1 MTELAREY
9 GDGLYAL
16 SEEENLSKEMLQ
28 QLLMLKR
35 LFHEQP
41 DFTRLLGNMSLSK
54 EERIKIL
61 DTVLRSQI
69 HLYLLNF
76 LKILCERGAL
86 NEYEGCLAAFK
97 TLYNQAHGIVEAQV
111 TTAVALDDDQRARMT
126 EKLSKMTGK
135 LVVLNEKIDASLVG
149 GVLLYFRALRY
160 ITKSIPICQHL
171 FSIFFTL
178 LLNRSVCFLYVF
190 LNSTK

>member
-1 MTELAREY
+1 VTELAREY

-16 SEEENLSKEMLQ
+16 AEEENISKEILE

-61 DTVLRSQI
+61 DTVLRGQI

-135 LVVLNEKIDASLVG
+135 LVVLNEKIDATLVG
-149 GVLLYFRALRY
+149 GVLLEMNGQRFDNTLKNRL
-160 ITKSIPICQHL
+160 KSIHSAMVQGA
-171 FSIFFTL
+171 
-178 LLNRSVCFLYVF
+178 
-190 LNSTK
+190 

>member
-16 SEEENLSKEMLQ
+16 TEEENISQEVLM
-28 QLLMLKR
+28 QLLELKK
-35 LFHEQP
+35 LFRSQP
-41 DFTRLLGNMSLSK
+41 DFIRLLGNMSLSK
-54 EERIKIL
+54 EERVKIL
-61 DTVLRSQI
+61 DTVLRGQV

-149 GVLLYFRALRY
+149 GVLLEMNGQRFDNTLKNRL
-160 ITKSIPICQHL
+160 KSIHSAMVQGA
-171 FSIFFTL
+171 
-178 LLNRSVCFLYVF
+178 
-190 LNSTK
+190 

>member
-16 SEEENLSKEMLQ
+16 CEEENISHEVLDQMLNLSRIFK
-28 QLLMLKR
+28 
-35 LFHEQP
+35 EQP

-54 EERIKIL
+54 EERVKIL
-61 DTVLRSQI
+61 DSVLRGQI

-97 TLYNQAHGIVEAQV
+97 TLYNQAHGIVEAFV
-111 TTAVALDDDQRARMT
+111 TTAVALEDEQRARMT
-126 EKLSKMTGK
+126 EKLSEMTGK
-135 LVVLNEKIDASLVG
+135 KVVLNEKIDATLVG
-149 GVLLYFRALRY
+149 GVLLEMNGQRY
-160 ITKSIPICQHL
+160 DNTLKNRLKSIHSAMVQGA
-171 FSIFFTL
+171 
-178 LLNRSVCFLYVF
+178 
-190 LNSTK
+190 

>member
-16 SEEENLSKEMLQ
+16 CEEENLSKDVLE
-28 QLLMLKR
+28 QLLMLQR
-35 LFHEQP
+35 LFREQP

-54 EERIKIL
+54 DERVKIL
-61 DTVLRSQI
+61 DSVLRGQI

-97 TLYNQAHGIVEAQV
+97 TLYNQAHGIVEASV
-111 TTAVALDDDQRARMT
+111 TTAVALDDEQRARMA

-135 LVVLNEKIDASLVG
+135 TVVLNEKVDASLVG
-149 GVLLYFRALRY
+149 GVLLEMNGQRY
-160 ITKSIPICQHL
+160 DNTLKNRLKSIHSAMVQGA
-171 FSIFFTL
+171 
-178 LLNRSVCFLYVF
+178 
-190 LNSTK
+190 

>member
-16 SEEENLSKEMLQ
+16 CEEENISHEVLDQMLSLSRIFK
-28 QLLMLKR
+28 
-35 LFHEQP
+35 EQP

-54 EERIKIL
+54 EERVKIL
-61 DTVLRSQI
+61 DSVLRGQI

-97 TLYNQAHGIVEAQV
+97 TLYNQAHGIVEASV
-111 TTAVALDDDQRARMT
+111 TTAVALDDEQRARMT

-135 LVVLNEKIDASLVG
+135 KVVLNEKIDASLVG
-149 GVLLYFRALRY
+149 GVLLEMNGQRY
-160 ITKSIPICQHL
+160 DNTLKNRLKSIHSAMVQGA
-171 FSIFFTL
+171 
-178 LLNRSVCFLYVF
+178 
-190 LNSTK
+190 

>member
-16 SEEENLSKEMLQ
+16 CEEENISQDVLDQMLILS
-28 QLLMLKR
+28 R
-35 LFHEQP
+35 LFKEQP

-54 EERIKIL
+54 EERVKIL
-61 DTVLRSQI
+61 DSVLRSQV

-97 TLYNQAHGIVEAQV
+97 TLYNQAHGIVEASV
-111 TTAVALDDDQRARMT
+111 TTAVALDDEQRARMT

-135 LVVLNEKIDASLVG
+135 KVVLIEKIDASLVC
-149 GVLLYFRALRY
+149 GVLLEMNGQRY
-160 ITKSIPICQHL
+160 DNTLKNRLKSIHSAMVQGA
-171 FSIFFTL
+171 
-178 LLNRSVCFLYVF
+178 
-190 LNSTK
+190 

>member
-16 SEEENLSKEMLQ
+16 AEEENISKEVLEQM
-28 QLLMLKR
+28 LMLKR

-54 EERIKIL
+54 EERVKIL
-61 DTVLRSQI
+61 DTVLRGQI

-126 EKLSKMTGK
+126 AKLSSMTGK

-149 GVLLYFRALRY
+149 GVLLEMNGQRFDNTLKNRL
-160 ITKSIPICQHL
+160 KSIHSAMVQGA
-171 FSIFFTL
+171 
-178 LLNRSVCFLYVF
+178 
-190 LNSTK
+190 

>member
-16 SEEENLSKEMLQ
+16 CEEENISHEVLDQMLSLSRIFK
-28 QLLMLKR
+28 
-35 LFHEQP
+35 EQP

-54 EERIKIL
+54 EERVKIL
-61 DTVLRSQI
+61 DSVLRGQI

-97 TLYNQAHGIVEAQV
+97 TLYNQAHGIVEATV
-111 TTAVALDDDQRARMT
+111 TTAVPLDDEQRARMT
-126 EKLSKMTGK
+126 EKLSKMTDK
-135 LVVLNEKIDASLVG
+135 VVVLVEKVDESLIG
-149 GVLLYFRALRY
+149 GVLLEMNGQRY
-160 ITKSIPICQHL
+160 DNTLKNRLKSIHSAMVQGA
-171 FSIFFTL
+171 
-178 LLNRSVCFLYVF
+178 
-190 LNSTK
+190 